1 MTIALH
7 VNTNVRNKNK
17 SKNKKVR
24 NTMSKQYIMSREI
37 AIYLCILY
45 CSVFELPWSPTSK

>member
-24 NTMSKQYIMSREI
+24 NTMSKQYTMSREI